1 MRVRGHSPVLWR
13 RVGQSQIGTEPGHAV
28 VLDGLSPQEQQ
39 LLDRLPPDL
48 SPGDVYQVA
57 RWSEV
62 PVARAHQILS
72 ALDEAGVLTRDAP
85 APGTGDEVYWER
97 LADNP
102 RARVRAL
109 RDGIVGII
117 GGCRLARELVSLL
130 AEAGVGA
137 LLVEDEELGDWA
149 GSLVP
154 PVRTRMPLETRPH
167 LVVTVEGHLVE
178 PLRAQGLSAAEVAH
192 LPVVVREVSVRVGPL
207 LAPGHPPCATCLDL
221 WERDADPQWSAV
233 ATQLRLLAPPQ
244 TELLLAHQAAALTAR
259 AVTDVLAGRRQ
270 LWVGRSVEV
279 SGLEAVGVERL
290 WTPHPECLCSALEA
304 APGPDGR
311 GSIGA
316 PDGRRERRRPPAALS
331 LAPQDLPHLDGPDP
345 LPRPGGP
352 EPRGAR
358 RPRTPGA

>member
-85 APGTGDEVYWER
+85 APGTVDEVYWER

-178 PLRAQGLSAAEVAH
+178 PLRAQGLGAAEVAH

-207 LAPGHPPCATCLDL
+207 LAPGTPPCATCLDL
-221 WERDADPQWSAV
+221 RERDADPQWPAV
-233 ATQLRLLAPPQ
+233 ATQLRLLAPPP
-244 TELLLAHQAAALTAR
+244 TETLLLHQAATLAAR
-259 AVTDVLAGRRQ
+259 AVTEVLSGRGQRWAGR
-270 LWVGRSVEV
+270 SIEI
-279 SGLEAVGVERL
+279 SGVEAVGVERL
-290 WTPHPECLCSALEA
+290 WASHPECLCSSLDAAEDSGTA
-304 APGPDGR
+304 AP
-311 GSIGA
+311 S
-316 PDGRRERRRPPAALS
+316 S
-331 LAPQDLPHLDGPDP
+331 S
-345 LPRPGGP
+345 
-352 EPRGAR
+352 
-358 RPRTPGA
+358 